1 MLNFISVYNSMK
13 NYGYTHY
20 HVEMSKLIRQ
30 NVISREDALRDLEF
44 QISKAQ
50 LNAIAKK
57 LNYQYE

>member
-1 MLNFISVYNSMK
+1 MK